1 MPNTPI
7 KALFLL
13 QLAAALLIATLC
25 LGTYVDM
32 RSHVLNEHYR
42 LISIAME
49 RIRHKNDALTT
60 LTAQSVLGR
69 DILLSASYD
78 NDLVELNASLV
89 QVQRLVNAEDLRLS
103 SEIMNVRASSDA
115 LRQSEQATLEMVRT
129 ENWSAASNLFLN
141 ASNDM
146 AIKLHAIDSEIIFKA
161 LRSEMAQR
169 VQALQWMR
177 QCMMVLRVAGVLLLL
192 WAGRRY
198 SQRLQVDLS
207 EQLRLRT
214 ALIQANQ
221 SLESKVRV
229 RTQELEQANHKL
241 ATMSLTDALT
251 GLPNRRNF
259 DITLEREWL
268 RAQREG
274 HGLSLGMID
283 VDWFKAYNDR
293 YGHPAGDACL
303 QSVAQA
309 LDLCLLRSSDMVAR
323 YGGEEFVFLAPAT
336 DIAGAKIMAER
347 VVQTIRDLAMPHDA
361 SPYEVVTVSVGITS
375 CIDCQYRG
383 GYVQLMALADQAMY
397 EAKQAGRN
405 HWVATAPLTLAP
417 TPEPSRD

>member
-1 MPNTPI
+1 MPHTPI

-13 QLAAALLIATLC
+13 QLAAALLIVTLC
-25 LGTYVDM
+25 VGTYVDI
-32 RSHVLNEHYR
+32 RSHALNEHYR
-42 LISIAME
+42 LISTAME

-60 LTAQSVLGR
+60 LTSQSVLGR

-78 NDLVELNASLV
+78 NDLAELNASLV
-89 QVQRLVNAEDLRLS
+89 QVQRLANTEDLLLS
-103 SEIMNVRASSDA
+103 TEIMNVRSSNDA
-115 LRQSEQATLEMVRT
+115 LRQSEQSALEMVRA
-129 ENWSAASNLFLN
+129 ENWRAASSIFFN
-141 ASNDM
+141 AANDM

-169 VQALQWMR
+169 VQALEWMR
-177 QCMMVLRVAGVLLLL
+177 KCMIVLRVAGVVLLL

-198 SQRLQVDLS
+198 SQRMHADLS
-207 EQLRLRT
+207 EQTRLRT
-214 ALIQANQ
+214 ALTQANQ
-221 SLESKVRV
+221 SLESKVQQ
-229 RTQELEQANHKL
+229 RTLELELANNKL

-251 GLPNRRNF
+251 DLPNRRNF
-259 DITLEREWL
+259 DATLEREWL

-274 HGLSLGMID
+274 HGLALGMID

-303 QSVAQA
+303 QSVARA
-309 LDLCLLRSSDMVAR
+309 LHLCFLRSSDMVAR

-347 VVQTIRDLAMPHDA
+347 VVQTIRDLAMPHEA
-361 SPYEVVTVSVGITS
+361 SPFEWVTVSVGIAS
-375 CIDCQYRG
+375 SIDCHYRG
-383 GYVQLMALADQAMY
+383 GYANLLEMADHALY

-405 HWVATAPLTLAP
+405 CWIATAPLSVAP
-417 TPEPSRD
+417 TSEA